1 MKHPTPPYPSLA
13 VAALLFAAVPAG
25 LAADKP
31 QPEPP
36 PSAEFL
42 ARLDPQMAEVV
53 KAAADSGALP
63 LYQLDAAKARK
74 QPTAA
79 DAALVVAKARGMKAA
94 PQEVGDVDSIKVA
107 GKDDKLDAILY
118 RPTGST
124 KKDATPLPVLVYF
137 HGGGFVVASAKVY
150 DASARALA
158 EAAHCVVISVNYRL
172 APEDKFPAAP
182 EDAYAAVQYVIKNS
196 AELNIDSKR
205 VAVGGE
211 SAGGNLATV
220 VCLMAKDRQGAMPV
234 HQLLVYPVSDWTSTR
249 PSHQEWALS
258 PLLLEKNLPW
268 FGGMYFAAA
277 GDMKKPYASPIFAED
292 FKGLPPATII
302 NAQCDVLADDGAAYA
317 RKLEEGGV
325 KVTHK
330 VYPGVAHEFFGLGM
344 VVDKAHDAEQFAAG
358 ELRKAFASGATVKS
372 E

>member
-1 MKHPTPPYPSLA
+1 MKYLSCSFSIA
-13 VAALLFAAVPAG
+13 AAALLATAPGAL

-31 QPEPP
+31 QQDPP
-36 PSAEFL
+36 PPAALLSK
-42 ARLDPQMAEVV
+42 LDPQMAEVV
-53 KAAADSGALP
+53 QAVVDSGALP

-74 QPTAA
+74 QPPASA
-79 DAALVVAKARGMKAA
+79 AALAVAKNRGMKVK
-94 PQEVGDVDSIKVA
+94 PQEVGDRDSIKVA
-107 GKDDKLDAILY
+107 GKDEKLDAILY
-118 RPTGST
+118 RPVGST
-124 KKDATPLPVLVYF
+124 KKDAEPLPVLVYF
-137 HGGGFVVASAKVY
+137 HGGGFVVADATVY

-158 EAAHCVVISVNYRL
+158 DAAHCVVISVNYSL
-172 APEDKFPAAP
+172 APEYKFPAAP
-182 EDAYAAVQYVIKNS
+182 EDAYAAVQYIIKNS

-249 PSHQEWALS
+249 PSHEAYGLV
-258 PLLLEKNLPW
+258 PVLPEKNLPW
-268 FGGMYFAAA
+268 FAGMYFSNPA
-277 GDMKKPYASPIFAED
+277 DMKKPYASPIFAEN
-292 FKGLPPATII
+292 FQGLPPATII
-302 NAQCDVLADDGAAYA
+302 NAECDVLADDGAAYA

-330 VYPGVAHEFFGLGM
+330 VYPGVVHEFFGMGM

-358 ELRKAFASGATVKS
+358 ELRKAFASGASVKS